1 MWIPAIFYAT
11 KALRCAVTY
20 WFLARYT
27 DGVCGHFRTFLKA
40 QEHSPSGGGK
50 GQNEREARMQT
61 SWKAW
66 MKTHLPNVGR
76 YRGETA
82 HLPKEGCV
90 INPLSIRYLIFV
102 AAEVSYFIFVVLQ
115 KNLIRLC
122 IIYKT
127 FAAIGIR

>member
-1 MWIPAIFYAT
+1 MEGKRGYGRP
-11 KALRCAVTY
+11 
-20 WFLARYT
+20 
-27 DGVCGHFRTFLKA
+27 GGH
-40 QEHSPSGGGK
+40 G
-50 GQNEREARMQT
+50 
-61 SWKAW
+61 
-66 MKTHLPNVGR
+66 MKTHLLKVGRYRGESAHLGKVGKVRMEGKRGYGRPGGHGMKTHLRKVGR

-90 INPLSIRYLIFV
+90 INPLSIRYLIFD